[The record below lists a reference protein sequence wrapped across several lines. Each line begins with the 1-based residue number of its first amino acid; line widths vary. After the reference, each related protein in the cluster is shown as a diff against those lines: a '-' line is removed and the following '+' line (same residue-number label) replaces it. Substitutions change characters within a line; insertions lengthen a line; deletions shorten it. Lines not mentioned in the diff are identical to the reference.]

1 MMKRY
6 NYNLIILNDEV
17 IKSFNASTD
26 ELREAAHFLFVC
38 VFEPW
43 SLKNPDE
50 RFNSLDLKLGDC
62 IVNVKGADE
71 YVSCYGILNQY
82 LNELGQ

>member
-1 MMKRY
+1 MKKIMYY
-6 NYNLIILNDEV
+6 NIVLNDEV

-38 VFEPW
+38 IFDHYQLE
-43 SLKNPDE
+43 NPDQ
-50 RFNSLDLKLGDC
+50 RFDSLNLKFGDN

-71 YVSCYGILNQY
+71 YVSCYTALSQY
-82 LNELGQ
+82 LENVN